1 MSYAVLHI
9 IKANSSLNSIAK
21 HIERTA
27 HPEYADPARTHLNRY
42 NLVEYPDGI
51 TGLAAAVEHRI
62 ANAGITRK
70 ISDRQVRCLNLVMT
84 SDNEGM
90 QRIIDGG
97 KLDEWIADNIRWARD
112 TFGGDNV
119 VGAALHMD
127 ERTPHLHIAVVPIV
141 TAERKK
147 KAREATAKKRYRT
160 KAANRPRLCA
170 DDIMERG
177 KMSRYQDIYAEYMAK
192 YGLERGIRGS
202 EARHIGQHEY
212 YRDCMVKKKGLEE
225 DIGNLSTE
233 KEQLG
238 AETQSLEKRKK
249 ELEFGNRWIE
259 KTITE
264 TKAVNERMTRQ
275 NSELEKRNRELER
288 SNSSLIATNTS
299 LTDEKKALEAGR
311 KEITDEI
318 AVIESAKSRLIAE
331 RSAYVEEAETARKE
345 KETALREAAE
355 AKTQRDANRKDALSN
370 LANCFTGNKT
380 KRLEAELAQS
390 QEEVKILKEQA
401 ERTVKTHGN
410 EMWNLRQQLDRQKEQ
425 HESIV
430 RGHQAKIDL
439 IQKFFPDT
447 IAMIP
452 AIEDCKAVKLPDK
465 TIMVLLDCQ
474 SRTFSSGTTLYDPN
488 ERKDIDVGN
497 VEVQIKRDSTDS
509 NRFRLHLGGKR
520 VFQWFKEKW
529 QSLKQTVKKG
539 FGIR

>member
-27 HPEYADPARTHLNRY
+27 HPENADSARTHLNRY
-42 NLVEYPDGI
+42 NLVEYPAGI

-90 QRIIDGG
+90 QRIIDSG
-97 KLDEWIADNIRWARD
+97 KLDEWIADNIKWARD

-177 KMSRYQDIYAEYMAK
+177 NMSRYQDIYAEYMAK

-225 DIGNLSTE
+225 DIGNLSI
-233 KEQLG
+233 
-238 AETQSLEKRKK
+238 EKRKLDK
-249 ELEFGNRWIE
+249 EKKSLESKVENLECRTTALDSR
-259 KTITE
+259 KKMLTQ
-264 TKAVNERMTRQ
+264 VNEEIRQQNNELYSENTRLT
-275 NSELEKRNRELER
+275 EA
-288 SNSSLIATNTS
+288 NSSLAAENKSLADTNAGLSEESIRLAEQRKGLAEDTDR
-299 LTDEKKALEAGR
+299 LTAEKKAYEAQ
-311 KEITDEI
+311 TDE
-318 AVIESAKSRLIAE
+318 
-331 RSAYVEEAETARKE
+331 ARKE
-345 KETALREAAE
+345 ARNAIRERDE
-355 AKTQRDANRKDALSN
+355 AKAERDAQRKELGSN
-370 LANCFTGNKT
+370 IANIFTGSKT
-380 KRLEAELAQS
+380 KRLEAEIVRKDN
-390 QEEVKILKEQA
+390 EIREMKDRA
-401 ERTVKTHGN
+401 EARERDLHR
-410 EMWNLRQQLDRQKEQ
+410 EISNLSDSLRRQKE
-425 HESIV
+425 HEADTV
-430 RGHQAKIDL
+430 RSYEWKMGNFV
-439 IQKFFPDT
+439 KFFPDAV
-447 IAMIP
+447 AMLP
-452 AIEDCKAVKLPDK
+452 AIEECQDVGLNDNSIKGLLS
-465 TIMVLLDCQ
+465 MNEYVLK
-474 SRTFSSGTTLYDPN
+474 SGTTLYYPFQRREVDASGA
-488 ERKDIDVGN
+488 K
-497 VEVQIKRDSTDS
+497 VQIKRDPTD
-509 NRFRLHLGGKR
+509 NKFHLHVNGTR
-520 VFQWFKEKW
+520 IFQWLKDQW
-529 QSLKQTVKKG
+529 QRLTQTVKRG
-539 FGIR
+539 FGIK

>member
-27 HPEYADPARTHLNRY
+27 HPENADPARTHLNRY

-90 QRIIDGG
+90 QKIIDSG
-97 KLDEWIADNIRWARD
+97 KLDEWISDNIRWARD

-141 TAERKK
+141 TTERKK

-177 KMSRYQDIYAEYMAK
+177 KMSRYQDIYAEAMAK

-225 DIGNLSTE
+225 DIGNLSI
-233 KEQLG
+233 
-238 AETQSLEKRKK
+238 EKRKLDK
-249 ELEFGNRWIE
+249 EKKSLESKVESLECRTTALDTR
-259 KTITE
+259 KKMLTQ
-264 TKAVNERMTRQ
+264 VNEEIRQ
-275 NSELEKRNRELER
+275 QNNELYSENSRLTEA
-288 SNSSLIATNTS
+288 NSSLAAENKSLADTNAGLSEESVRLAEQRKGLAEDTDR
-299 LTDEKKALEAGR
+299 LTAEKKAYEAQ
-311 KEITDEI
+311 TDE
-318 AVIESAKSRLIAE
+318 
-331 RSAYVEEAETARKE
+331 ARKE
-345 KETALREAAE
+345 ARNAIRERDE
-355 AKTQRDANRKDALSN
+355 AKAERDAQRKELGSN
-370 LANCFTGNKT
+370 IANIFTGSKT
-380 KRLEAELAQS
+380 KRLEAEIVRKDN
-390 QEEVKILKEQA
+390 EIREMKGRA
-401 ERTVKTHGN
+401 EARERDLHR
-410 EMWNLRQQLDRQKEQ
+410 EISNLSDSLRRQKE
-425 HESIV
+425 HEADTV
-430 RGHQAKIDL
+430 RSYEWKIGNFV
-439 IQKFFPDT
+439 KFFPDAV
-447 IAMIP
+447 AMLP
-452 AIEDCKAVKLPDK
+452 AIEECQDVGLNDNSIKGLLS
-465 TIMVLLDCQ
+465 MNEYVLK
-474 SRTFSSGTTLYDPN
+474 SGTTLYYPFQRREVDASGA
-488 ERKDIDVGN
+488 K
-497 VEVQIKRDSTDS
+497 VQIKRDPTD
-509 NRFRLHLGGKR
+509 NKFHLHVNGTR
-520 VFQWFKEKW
+520 IFQWLKDQW
-529 QSLKQTVKKG
+529 QRLTQTVKRG
-539 FGIR
+539 FGIT

>member
-27 HPEYADPARTHLNRY
+27 HPENADSARTHLNRY

-90 QRIIDGG
+90 QRIIDSG

-177 KMSRYQDIYAEYMAK
+177 KMSRYQDIYAEAMAK

-225 DIGNLSTE
+225 DIGNLSI
-233 KEQLG
+233 
-238 AETQSLEKRKK
+238 EKRKLDK
-249 ELEFGNRWIE
+249 EKKSLESKVESLECRATALDTR
-259 KTITE
+259 KKMLTQ
-264 TKAVNERMTRQ
+264 VNEEIRQ
-275 NSELEKRNRELER
+275 QNNDLYSKNFQLTEA
-288 SNSSLIATNTS
+288 NSSLAAENKSLADTNAGLSEESVRLVEQRRGLAEDTDR
-299 LTDEKKALEAGR
+299 LTAEKKAYEAQ
-311 KEITDEI
+311 TDE
-318 AVIESAKSRLIAE
+318 
-331 RSAYVEEAETARKE
+331 ARKE
-345 KETALREAAE
+345 ARNAIRERDE
-355 AKTQRDANRKDALSN
+355 AKAERDAQRKELGSN
-370 LANCFTGNKT
+370 IANIFTGSKT
-380 KRLEAELAQS
+380 KRLEAEIVRKDN
-390 QEEVKILKEQA
+390 EIREMKDRA
-401 ERTVKTHGN
+401 EARERDLHR
-410 EMWNLRQQLDRQKEQ
+410 EISNLSDSLRRQKE
-425 HESIV
+425 HEADTV
-430 RGHQAKIDL
+430 RSYEWKMGNFV
-439 IQKFFPDT
+439 KFFPD
-447 IAMIP
+447 AVALLP
-452 AIEDCKAVKLPDK
+452 AIEECQDVGLNDNSIKGLLS
-465 TIMVLLDCQ
+465 MNEYVLK
-474 SRTFSSGTTLYDPN
+474 SGATLYYPFHRREVDASGA
-488 ERKDIDVGN
+488 K
-497 VEVQIKRDSTDS
+497 VQIKRDPTD
-509 NRFRLHLGGKR
+509 NKFHLHVNGTLI
-520 VFQWFKEKW
+520 FQWLKDQW
-529 QSLKQTVKKG
+529 QRLTQTIKKG
-539 FGIR
+539 FNLK

>member
-27 HPEYADPARTHLNRY
+27 HPENADSARTHLNRY

-90 QRIIDGG
+90 QRIIDSG

-177 KMSRYQDIYAEYMAK
+177 KMSRYQDIYAEAMAK

-225 DIGNLSTE
+225 DIGNLSI
-233 KEQLG
+233 
-238 AETQSLEKRKK
+238 EKRKLDK
-249 ELEFGNRWIE
+249 EKKSFESKVENLECRTTALDTR
-259 KTITE
+259 KKMLTQ
-264 TKAVNERMTRQ
+264 VNEEIRQQNNELYSENTRLT
-275 NSELEKRNRELER
+275 EA
-288 SNSSLIATNTS
+288 NSSLAAKNKSLADTNAGLSEESVRLAEQRRGLAEDTDR
-299 LTDEKKALEAGR
+299 LTAEKKAYEAQ
-311 KEITDEI
+311 TDE
-318 AVIESAKSRLIAE
+318 
-331 RSAYVEEAETARKE
+331 ARKE
-345 KETALREAAE
+345 ARNAIRERDE
-355 AKTQRDANRKDALSN
+355 AKAERDAQRKELGSN
-370 LANCFTGNKT
+370 IANIFTGSKT
-380 KRLEAELAQS
+380 KRLEAEIVRKDN
-390 QEEVKILKEQA
+390 EIREMKDRA
-401 ERTVKTHGN
+401 EARERDLHR
-410 EMWNLRQQLDRQKEQ
+410 EISNLSDSLRRQKE
-425 HESIV
+425 HEADTV
-430 RGHQAKIDL
+430 RSYEWKMGNFV
-439 IQKFFPDT
+439 KFFPDAV
-447 IAMIP
+447 AMLP
-452 AIEDCKAVKLPDK
+452 AIEECQDVGLNDNSIKG
-465 TIMVLLDCQ
+465 LL
-474 SRTFSSGTTLYDPN
+474 SLKEYTLKSGTTLYYPFQRREVDASGA
-488 ERKDIDVGN
+488 K
-497 VEVQIKRDSTDS
+497 VQIKRDPTD
-509 NRFRLHLGGKR
+509 NKFHLHVNGTR
-520 VFQWFKEKW
+520 IFQWLKDQW
-529 QSLKQTVKKG
+529 QRLTQTVKRG
-539 FGIR
+539 FGIK

>member
-27 HPEYADPARTHLNRY
+27 HPENADPARTHLNRY
-42 NLVEYPDGI
+42 NLIGYPDGI

-62 ANAGITRK
+62 TNAGITRK

-90 QRIIDGG
+90 QKIIDSG
-97 KLDEWIADNIRWARD
+97 KLDEWIADNIKWARD

-147 KAREATAKKRYRT
+147 KAREATAKRRYRT

-177 KMSRYQDIYAEYMAK
+177 KMSRYQDIYAEAMAK

-238 AETQSLEKRKK
+238 AETRSLEKRKK

-259 KTITE
+259 KTIIE

-275 NSELEKRNRELER
+275 NSELEKLNRELER

-318 AVIESAKSRLIAE
+318 AVIESARSRLIAE
-331 RSAYVEEAETARKE
+331 RSTYAEETETARKE

-355 AKTQRDANRKDALSN
+355 AKAQRDANRKDALSN
-370 LANCFTGNKT
+370 LANCFTGSKT
-380 KRLEAELAQS
+380 KRLEAEIVRKDIEIREMKDRA
-390 QEEVKILKEQA
+390 EAREQDLRR
-401 ERTVKTHGN
+401 EIS
-410 EMWNLRQQLDRQKEQ
+410 NLSDSLRRQKE
-425 HESIV
+425 HEADTV
-430 RGHQAKIDL
+430 RSYEWKMGNFV
-439 IQKFFPDT
+439 KFFPDAV
-447 IAMIP
+447 AMLP
-452 AIEDCKAVKLPDK
+452 AIEECQDVGLSDNSIKGLLSLNEY
-465 TIMVLLDCQ
+465 VLK
-474 SRTFSSGTTLYDPN
+474 SGMTLYYPFQRREVDAS
-488 ERKDIDVGN
+488 GAT
-497 VEVQIKRDSTDS
+497 VQIKRDPTD
-509 NRFRLHLGGKR
+509 NKFHLHVNGTR
-520 VFQWFKEKW
+520 IFQWLKDQW
-529 QSLKQTVKKG
+529 QRLTQTVKRG
-539 FGIR
+539 FGIK

>member
-27 HPEYADPARTHLNRY
+27 HPENADPARTHLNRY

-62 ANAGITRK
+62 SNSGITRK

-90 QRIIDGG
+90 QKIIDSG
-97 KLDEWIADNIRWARD
+97 KLDEWIDDNIKWARD

-177 KMSRYQDIYAEYMAK
+177 KMSRYQDIYAEAMAK

-225 DIGNLSTE
+225 DIGNLSI
-233 KEQLG
+233 
-238 AETQSLEKRKK
+238 EKRKLDK
-249 ELEFGNRWIE
+249 EKKSLESKVENLEGRTTALDTR
-259 KTITE
+259 KKMLTQ
-264 TKAVNERMTRQ
+264 VNEEIRQ
-275 NSELEKRNRELER
+275 QNNKLYSENSRLTEV
-288 SNSSLIATNTS
+288 NSSLTAENKSLAATSSKLFDDVARLQMQKLNSEADGDFKKYKADIARYFP
-299 LTDEKKALEAGR
+299 DLEDLLNWGR
-311 KEITDEI
+311 YCTHIGFPD
-318 AVIESAKSRLIAE
+318 RF
-331 RSAYVEEAETARKE
+331 
-345 KETALREAAE
+345 
-355 AKTQRDANRKDALSN
+355 TQRILAREKVGFAGAL
-370 LANCFTGNKT
+370 
-380 KRLEAELAQS
+380 
-390 QEEVKILKEQA
+390 
-401 ERTVKTHGN
+401 
-410 EMWNLRQQLDRQKEQ
+410 
-425 HESIV
+425 
-430 RGHQAKIDL
+430 
-439 IQKFFPDT
+439 
-447 IAMIP
+447 
-452 AIEDCKAVKLPDK
+452 
-465 TIMVLLDCQ
+465 
-474 SRTFSSGTTLYDPN
+474 FSSEHNQTFRTEGSVAKLERDPEN
-488 ERKDIDVGN
+488 EHRFILNIDGVN
-497 VEVQIKRDSTDS
+497 
-509 NRFRLHLGGKR
+509 
-520 VFQWFKEKW
+520 VFQWFRDMARKLLEKLGFKPIESK
-529 QSLKQTVKKG
+529 QSH
-539 FGIR
+539 GIRR

>member
-27 HPEYADPARTHLNRY
+27 HPENADPARTHLNRY

-62 ANAGITRK
+62 ANAEITRK

-90 QRIIDGG
+90 QKIIDSG

-177 KMSRYQDIYAEYMAK
+177 KMSRYQDIYAEAMAK

-225 DIGNLSTE
+225 DIGNLSI
-233 KEQLG
+233 
-238 AETQSLEKRKK
+238 EKRKLDK
-249 ELEFGNRWIE
+249 EKKSLESKVENLECRTTALDTR
-259 KTITE
+259 KKMLTQ
-264 TKAVNERMTRQ
+264 VNEEIRQQNNELYSENTRLT
-275 NSELEKRNRELER
+275 EA
-288 SNSSLIATNTS
+288 NSSLAAENKSLADTNAGLSEESVRLAKQRKGLAEDTDR
-299 LTDEKKALEAGR
+299 LTAEKKAYEAQ
-311 KEITDEI
+311 TDE
-318 AVIESAKSRLIAE
+318 
-331 RSAYVEEAETARKE
+331 ARKE
-345 KETALREAAE
+345 ARNAIRERDE
-355 AKTQRDANRKDALSN
+355 AKAERDAQRKELGSN
-370 LANCFTGNKT
+370 IANIFTGSKT
-380 KRLEAELAQS
+380 KRLEAEIVRKDN
-390 QEEVKILKEQA
+390 EIREMKDRA
-401 ERTVKTHGN
+401 EARERDLHR
-410 EMWNLRQQLDRQKEQ
+410 EISNLSDSLRRQKE
-425 HESIV
+425 HEADTV
-430 RGHQAKIDL
+430 RSYEWKIGNFV
-439 IQKFFPDT
+439 KFFPDAV
-447 IAMIP
+447 AMLP
-452 AIEDCKAVKLPDK
+452 AIEECQDVGLNDNSIKGLLS
-465 TIMVLLDCQ
+465 MNEYVLK
-474 SRTFSSGTTLYDPN
+474 SGTTLYYPFQRREVDASGA
-488 ERKDIDVGN
+488 K
-497 VEVQIKRDSTDS
+497 VQIKRDPTD
-509 NRFRLHLGGKR
+509 NKFHLHVNGIR
-520 VFQWFKEKW
+520 IFQWLKDQW
-529 QSLKQTVKKG
+529 QRLTQTVKRG
-539 FGIR
+539 FGIK

>member
-27 HPEYADPARTHLNRY
+27 HPENADPSRTHLNRY

-62 ANAGITRK
+62 SNAGITRK

-90 QRIIDGG
+90 QKIIDSG
-97 KLDEWIADNIRWARD
+97 KLDEWIADNIKWARD

-177 KMSRYQDIYAEYMAK
+177 KMSRYQDIYAEAMAK

-225 DIGNLSTE
+225 DIGNLSI
-233 KEQLG
+233 
-238 AETQSLEKRKK
+238 EKRKLDK
-249 ELEFGNRWIE
+249 EKRTLESKVENLECRTTALDTR
-259 KTITE
+259 KKMLTQ
-264 TKAVNERMTRQ
+264 VNEEIRQRNNELYSENTRLT
-275 NSELEKRNRELER
+275 EA
-288 SNSSLIATNTS
+288 NSSLAAENKSLADTNAGLSEESVRLAEQRKGLAEDTDR
-299 LTDEKKALEAGR
+299 LTAEKKAYEAQ
-311 KEITDEI
+311 TDE
-318 AVIESAKSRLIAE
+318 
-331 RSAYVEEAETARKE
+331 ARKE
-345 KETALREAAE
+345 ARNAIRERDE
-355 AKTQRDANRKDALSN
+355 AKAERDAQRKELGSN
-370 LANCFTGNKT
+370 IANIFTGSKT
-380 KRLEAELAQS
+380 KRLEAEIVRKDNEIREMKDRAEARERDLHREIS
-390 QEEVKILKEQA
+390 ILSDS
-401 ERTVKTHGN
+401 
-410 EMWNLRQQLDRQKEQ
+410 LRRQKE
-425 HESIV
+425 HEADTV
-430 RGHQAKIDL
+430 RSYEWKIGNFV
-439 IQKFFPDT
+439 KFFPDAV
-447 IAMIP
+447 AMLP
-452 AIEDCKAVKLPDK
+452 AIEECQDVGLNDNSIKGLLS
-465 TIMVLLDCQ
+465 MNEYVLK
-474 SRTFSSGTTLYDPN
+474 SGTTLYYPFQRREVDASGA
-488 ERKDIDVGN
+488 K
-497 VEVQIKRDSTDS
+497 VQIKRDPTD
-509 NRFRLHLGGKR
+509 NKFHLHVNGTR
-520 VFQWFKEKW
+520 IFQWLKDQW
-529 QSLKQTVKKG
+529 QRLTQTVKRG
-539 FGIR
+539 FGIK

>member
-21 HIERTA
+21 HIERTS
-27 HPEYADPARTHLNRY
+27 HPENADPARTHLNRY

-90 QRIIDGG
+90 QKIIDSG
-97 KLDEWIADNIRWARD
+97 KLDEWIDDNIKWARD

-177 KMSRYQDIYAEYMAK
+177 KMSGYQDTYAEAMAK

-225 DIGNLSTE
+225 DIGNLSI
-233 KEQLG
+233 
-238 AETQSLEKRKK
+238 EKRKLDK
-249 ELEFGNRWIE
+249 EKKSLESKVENLECRTTALDTR
-259 KTITE
+259 KKMLTQ
-264 TKAVNERMTRQ
+264 VNEEIRQQNNELYSENTRLT
-275 NSELEKRNRELER
+275 EA
-288 SNSSLIATNTS
+288 NSSLAAENKSLADTNAGLSEESVRLAEQRKGLAEDTDR
-299 LTDEKKALEAGR
+299 LTAEKKAYEAQ
-311 KEITDEI
+311 TDE
-318 AVIESAKSRLIAE
+318 
-331 RSAYVEEAETARKE
+331 ARKE
-345 KETALREAAE
+345 ARNAIRERDE
-355 AKTQRDANRKDALSN
+355 AKAERDAQRKELGSN
-370 LANCFTGNKT
+370 IANIFTGSKT
-380 KRLEAELAQS
+380 KRLEAE
-390 QEEVKILKEQA
+390 
-401 ERTVKTHGN
+401 
-410 EMWNLRQQLDRQKEQ
+410 
-425 HESIV
+425 IV
-430 RGHQAKIDL
+430 RKDNEIREMKDRAEARERDL
-439 IQKFFPDT
+439 HREISNLSDSLRRQNEHEADTVRSYEWKMGNFVKFFPDAV
-447 IAMIP
+447 AMLP
-452 AIEDCKAVKLPDK
+452 AIEECQDVGLNDSSIKGLLSLNEY
-465 TIMVLLDCQ
+465 VLK
-474 SRTFSSGTTLYDPN
+474 SGMTLYYPFQRREVDASGA
-488 ERKDIDVGN
+488 K
-497 VEVQIKRDSTDS
+497 VQIKRDPTD
-509 NRFRLHLGGKR
+509 NKFHLHVNGTR
-520 VFQWFKEKW
+520 IFQWLKDQW
-529 QSLKQTVKKG
+529 QRLTQTVKRG
-539 FGIR
+539 FGIT

>member
-21 HIERTA
+21 HIERTT
-27 HPEYADPARTHLNRY
+27 HPENADPARTHLNRY

-90 QRIIDGG
+90 QKIIDSG
-97 KLDEWIADNIRWARD
+97 KLDEWIDDNIGWARD

-177 KMSRYQDIYAEYMAK
+177 KMSRYQDIYAEAMAK

-225 DIGNLSTE
+225 DIGNLSI
-233 KEQLG
+233 
-238 AETQSLEKRKK
+238 EKRKLDK
-249 ELEFGNRWIE
+249 EKKSLESKVENLECRTTALDAQ
-259 KTITE
+259 K
-264 TKAVNERMTRQ
+264 KQLRQVNEEIRQANIELYSEHTR
-275 NSELEKRNRELER
+275 LTDA
-288 SNSSLIATNTS
+288 NSSLVAENKSLSDTNTELS
-299 LTDEKKALEAGR
+299 EETSRLSTQRKNLAADTERLTAEKKSYEAQTTEAR
-311 KEITDEI
+311 Q
-318 AVIESAKSRLIAE
+318 
-331 RSAYVEEAETARKE
+331 EAETAMRERDEAKAERDAQRKE
-345 KETALREAAE
+345 AVSNI
-355 AKTQRDANRKDALSN
+355 ANI
-370 LANCFTGNKT
+370 FTGSKT
-380 KRLEAELAQS
+380 KRLEAEVARKDN
-390 QEEVKILKEQA
+390 EIRELKDRAEAREQDF
-401 ERTVKTHGN
+401 RR
-410 EMWNLRQQLDRQKEQ
+410 EMSNLSDSLRRQKESEAATIRI
-425 HESIV
+425 HNYLET
-430 RGHQAKIDL
+430 DL
-439 IQKFFPDT
+439 NTFFPD
-447 IAMIP
+447 
-452 AIEDCKAVKLPDK
+452 VLPMLEAARECRDVGLSD
-465 TIMVLLDCQ
+465 TVTRALLDQ
-474 SRTFSSGTTLYDPN
+474 KPRYFKEGATIHSETYRQDF
-488 ERKDIDVGN
+488 DVSN
-497 VEVQIKRDSTDS
+497 AEVQIKRNPTD
-509 NRFRLHLGGKR
+509 NKFHLHINGTR
-520 VFQWFKEKW
+520 VFQWLKEQW
-529 QSLKQTVKKG
+529 QRLKQT
-539 FGIR
+539 FSRGIRR

>member
-27 HPEYADPARTHLNRY
+27 HPENADPARTHLNRY

-90 QRIIDGG
+90 QKIIDSG
-97 KLDEWIADNIRWARD
+97 KLDEWIADNIRWVRD

-141 TAERKK
+141 TTERKK

-177 KMSRYQDIYAEYMAK
+177 KMSRYQDIYAEAMAK

-225 DIGNLSTE
+225 DIGNLSIE
-233 KEQLG
+233 KKKLDKEKK
-238 AETQSLEKRKK
+238 SLESKVENLECRTTALDTRKK
-249 ELEFGNRWIE
+249 ML
-259 KTITE
+259 TQ
-264 TKAVNERMTRQ
+264 VNEEIRQQNNELYSENTRLT
-275 NSELEKRNRELER
+275 EA
-288 SNSSLIATNTS
+288 NSSLAAENKS
-299 LTDEKKALEAGR
+299 LADANAGLTEESVRLAEQRKGLAEDTDRLTAEKKAYEAQ
-311 KEITDEI
+311 TDE
-318 AVIESAKSRLIAE
+318 
-331 RSAYVEEAETARKE
+331 ARKE
-345 KETALREAAE
+345 ARNAIRERDE
-355 AKTQRDANRKDALSN
+355 AKAERDAQRKELGSN
-370 LANCFTGNKT
+370 IANIFTGSKT
-380 KRLEAELAQS
+380 KRLEAEIVRKDN
-390 QEEVKILKEQA
+390 EIREMKDRA
-401 ERTVKTHGN
+401 EARERDLHR
-410 EMWNLRQQLDRQKEQ
+410 EISNLSDSLRRQKE
-425 HESIV
+425 HEVDTV
-430 RGHQAKIDL
+430 RSYEWKIGNFV
-439 IQKFFPDT
+439 KFFPDAV
-447 IAMIP
+447 AMLP
-452 AIEDCKAVKLPDK
+452 AIEECQDVGLNDNSIKGLLS
-465 TIMVLLDCQ
+465 MNEYVLK
-474 SRTFSSGTTLYDPN
+474 SGTTLYYPFQRREVDASGA
-488 ERKDIDVGN
+488 K
-497 VEVQIKRDSTDS
+497 VQIKRDPTD
-509 NRFRLHLGGKR
+509 NKFHLHVNGIR
-520 VFQWFKEKW
+520 IFQWLKDQW
-529 QSLKQTVKKG
+529 QRLTQTVKRG